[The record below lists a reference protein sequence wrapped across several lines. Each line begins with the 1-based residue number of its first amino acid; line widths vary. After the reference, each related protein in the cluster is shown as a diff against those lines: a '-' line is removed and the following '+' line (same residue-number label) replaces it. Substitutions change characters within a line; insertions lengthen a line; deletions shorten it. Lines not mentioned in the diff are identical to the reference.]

1 MVDVVEFFT
10 LKYATGSLS
19 ESVANGILTIEVPLD
34 EERTLYL
41 STKFLLT
48 VEEFRYILK
57 QYLISKGGDAIS
69 D

>member
-10 LKYATGSLS
+10 LRYATGSLS

-34 EERTLYL
+34 ERTLYL

-57 QYLISKGGDAIS
+57 QYLINKGGDAIS

>member
-10 LKYATGSLS
+10 LRYATGNLS

-34 EERTLYL
+34 ERTLYL

>member
-10 LKYATGSLS
+10 LRYATGSLS

-34 EERTLYL
+34 ERTLYL

>member
-10 LKYATGSLS
+10 LRYATGSLS

-34 EERTLYL
+34 ERTLYL

-57 QYLISKGGDAIS
+57 QYLINKGG
-69 D
+69 

>member
-10 LKYATGSLS
+10 LRYATGSLS

-34 EERTLYL
+34 ERTLYL
-41 STKFLLT
+41 STKFPLT

>member
-1 MVDVVEFFT
+1 MVDVVEFLT
-10 LKYATGSLS
+10 LRYATGSLS

-34 EERTLYL
+34 ERTLYL

>member
-10 LKYATGSLS
+10 LKYAIGSLS

-34 EERTLYL
+34 ERTLYL

>member
-10 LKYATGSLS
+10 LRYATGSLS

-34 EERTLYL
+34 ERTLYI

>member
-10 LKYATGSLS
+10 LRYATGNLS

-34 EERTLYL
+34 ERTLYL
-41 STKFLLT
+41 STKFVLT